1 MIGDQRP
8 GIAVRIGLDEQ
19 TGESLDEI
27 APISVGAE
35 NIPAFDTANDNVLQ
49 QAGNIEAGLTGHGGK
64 VAKRRALFN
73 N

>member
-8 GIAVRIGLDEQ
+8 GKAVRIGLDEK
-19 TGESLDEI
+19 TGESVDEI
-27 APISVGAE
+27 TPIRVGAE

-49 QAGNIEAGLTGHGGK
+49 QTGDIEAGLTGHGGR
-64 VAKRRALFN
+64 VAMWRTLFN